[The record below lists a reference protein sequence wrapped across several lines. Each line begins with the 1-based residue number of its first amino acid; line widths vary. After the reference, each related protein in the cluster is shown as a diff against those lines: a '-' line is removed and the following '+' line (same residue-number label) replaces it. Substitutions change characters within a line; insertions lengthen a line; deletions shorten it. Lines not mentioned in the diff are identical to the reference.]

1 MVIPDRIQ
9 LVIANVAARTAHLR
23 RSDTNMPLRILPAAT
38 LERPT
43 SVVRRLCEDD
53 RTPSKEEIGCSK

>member
-1 MVIPDRIQ
+1 
-9 LVIANVAARTAHLR
+9 
-23 RSDTNMPLRILPAAT
+23 MPLRILPAAT